1 MEKLSRWVR
10 KATITDTLAQLEHLA
25 ALIEQQVGV
34 QVRGRIWPLIR
45 QRRLVILTDDPY
57 LATQARFL
65 QKTLCKQL
73 NAELKL
79 NLMGIDVKVVNLPTT
94 RQGRKIT
101 RLPVQPQV
109 AQTLAYIAESINDEG
124 LKQSLLGVA
133 ATVAV
138 A

>member
-1 MEKLSRWVR
+1 MEKISRWVH
-10 KATITDTLAQLEHLA
+10 KATITDTLVQVDQLA
-25 ALIEQQVGV
+25 ALIERHVGV
-34 QVRGRIWPLIR
+34 QVRDRIWPLIR
-45 QRRLVILTDDPY
+45 QRRLVLLTDDPY

-79 NLMGIDVKVVNLPTT
+79 NLVGVDVKIVSLPMT
-94 RQGRKIT
+94 RHARKIT
-101 RLPVQPQV
+101 RLPIKPQV
-109 AQTLAYIAESINDEG
+109 AQTLAYIAHSINDED

-133 ATVAV
+133 ATVSV

>member
-10 KATITDTLAQLEHLA
+10 KAPIIDTLAQLEHLA

-34 QVRGRIWPLIR
+34 QVRDRIWPLIR

-94 RQGRKIT
+94 RQSRKIT

-109 AQTLAYIAESINDEG
+109 VQTLAYIAESINDEG